1 MYVLLALPLEEGR
14 GEGAKPGKRLNS
26 ILFYLSNAL
35 DLTVTTSATLP
46 LSQRE
51 GEQSAIDWAT
61 NDR

>member
-1 MYVLLALPLEEGR
+1 MYVLLPLPLEEGR

-46 LSQRE
+46 LPKGKGTKR
-51 GEQSAIDWAT
+51 
-61 NDR
+61 N